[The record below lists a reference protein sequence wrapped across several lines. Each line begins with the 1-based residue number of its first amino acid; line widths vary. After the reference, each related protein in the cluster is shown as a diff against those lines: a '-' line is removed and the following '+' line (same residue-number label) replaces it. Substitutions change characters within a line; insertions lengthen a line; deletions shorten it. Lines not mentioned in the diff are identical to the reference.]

1 MAEDKTRPSGANQYS
16 VYAQRDTEST
26 QVDWSNIAK
35 SLTDDLQKVAAER
48 EKKKAEIE
56 QGTADALA
64 KLSEIEDINDN
75 TLTQV
80 IIDGSDNSKQTLV
93 QAADLLSRG
102 LITLKD
108 YKLIEQ
114 QQLNGYANI
123 NKYVKNYD
131 KALEEGNK
139 RMLEGIASDLEIA
152 YNEGTFDAADLK
164 NKRLISN
171 PKTGQLSLVTMV
183 QNDKGEFVLPDP
195 TTNPEKYKSADYL
208 AKRQQF
214 RLDKT
219 NYQDEAQKAV
229 DGLGTFIDSTIS
241 EYNVFSGG
249 AAITKI
255 EDFRQ
260 AFEMTK
266 PTNEDGTLMTYDQF
280 INDQINAL
288 VGAKGDKTS
297 LGAAQV
303 LSQLGYRAV
312 ESEAQAKENG
322 YTKYYL
328 YKSSNGKPV
337 PQLTDEQ
344 LTVARDAAG
353 RAFEAAITRKITK
366 QQPLS
371 GQQPTSAT
379 LGKSETDKRKME
391 YISDVNQ
398 VLTGDET
405 QRKQKLGAMIDAENA
420 RRASAGRPQID
431 EVIITDDSIQILLE
445 NGETVAPY
453 QRTVT
458 DAEGNVKKTS
468 VVQDL
473 SFLYTYLV
481 PTAMAETGEF
491 AVSQSEIENLIASQ
505 NIPIGTEVLPSSY
518 RRTIQFDPL
527 TTTTKVQLDET
538 TAVDAKSFFSTGLA
552 EEKLGTVIGTKFG
565 GGAKSDP
572 DPQIQMVLDVF
583 LSKFTRPEASKA
595 QELAGITNIRTKS
608 VGSPNPTI
616 TLEYDINGE
625 TKSIPVGSY
634 KSGSQTSTMGD
645 GMIRAMNKLNNE
657 AQRMNK
663 ERVMGSP
670 KTTDVPPLSPK
681 VQELVNNNGT
691 FPDLNTWTKNIDD
704 DFKKQYSNKELQ
716 DIYKLQKEAFGP
728 KK

>member
-1 MAEDKTRPSGANQYS
+1 M
-16 VYAQRDTEST
+16 
-26 QVDWSNIAK
+26 
-35 SLTDDLQKVAAER
+35 
-48 EKKKAEIE
+48 
-56 QGTADALA
+56 
-64 KLSEIEDINDN
+64 IN
-75 TLTQV
+75 
-80 IIDGSDNSKQTLV
+80 
-93 QAADLLSRG
+93 
-102 LITLKD
+102 
-108 YKLIEQ
+108 
-114 QQLNGYANI
+114 
-123 NKYVKNYD
+123 
-131 KALEEGNK
+131 
-139 RMLEGIASDLEIA
+139 
-152 YNEGTFDAADLK
+152 
-164 NKRLISN
+164 
-171 PKTGQLSLVTMV
+171 
-183 QNDKGEFVLPDP
+183 
-195 TTNPEKYKSADYL
+195 
-208 AKRQQF
+208 
-214 RLDKT
+214 
-219 NYQDEAQKAV
+219 
-229 DGLGTFIDSTIS
+229 
-241 EYNVFSGG
+241 
-249 AAITKI
+249 
-255 EDFRQ
+255 
-260 AFEMTK
+260 
-266 PTNEDGTLMTYDQF
+266 F

-337 PQLTDEQ
+337 PQLTDDQ

-353 RAFEAAITRKITK
+353 IAFEGALTRKILK

-371 GQQPTSAT
+371 GQQATSAT
-379 LGKSETDKRKME
+379 LGKSESDKRKME

-505 NIPIGTEVLPSSY
+505 NIPIGAEVLPSSY
-518 RRTIQFDPL
+518 RRTLQFDPL
-527 TTTTKVQLDET
+527 TSTTKVQLDET
-538 TAVDAKSFFSTGLA
+538 TAVDARSFFAKGIA
-552 EEKLGTVIGTKFG
+552 EEELGTIIGTKLG
-565 GGAKSDP
+565 GKSDP
-572 DPQIQMVLDVF
+572 DPQIQRVLDVF
-583 LSKFTRPEASKA
+583 LTKFTRPQASKA

-616 TLEYDINGE
+616 TLEYNINGK

-657 AQRMNK
+657 AQRINK
-663 ERVMGSP
+663 ERTMGSS

-681 VQELVNNNGT
+681 VQELVNNNGS